1 MEAKTQSPTLE
12 ESTIV
17 ERVARVVSSV
27 RGTKS
32 NYAHLASELEPAIPF
47 DILGI
52 ALLRHDGEAV
62 RITVCR
68 RQSNTWQASYHQH
81 PFSDSMIERISK
93 IRAAGLQY
101 MAPSSED
108 ASEMIIQNYP
118 AGLDGSPAQSGDA
131 LSGNP
136 HL

>member
-68 RQSNTWQASYHQH
+68 RQGNAWQASYHQH
-81 PFSDSMIERISK
+81 PFSDSMIERIMK
-93 IRAAGLQY
+93 VRAAGLQY
-101 MAPSSED
+101 RSEEHT
-108 ASEMIIQNYP
+108 SE
-118 AGLDGSPAQSGDA
+118 LQS
-131 LSGNP
+131 LTNLVCRLLLEKKKKTS
-136 HL
+136 

>member
-1 MEAKTQSPTLE
+1 MEARTQSPTLE

-27 RGTKS
+27 RGTKP

-52 ALLRHDGEAV
+52 ALLRHDGQAV

-68 RQSNTWQASYHQH
+68 RQGNAWQASYHQH
-81 PFSDSMIERISK
+81 PFADSMIQRILETRLS
-93 IRAAGLQY
+93 GLQY
-101 MAPSSED
+101 PSQSGED
-108 ASEMIIQNYP
+108 AS
-118 AGLDGSPAQSGDA
+118 
-131 LSGNP
+131 
-136 HL
+136 